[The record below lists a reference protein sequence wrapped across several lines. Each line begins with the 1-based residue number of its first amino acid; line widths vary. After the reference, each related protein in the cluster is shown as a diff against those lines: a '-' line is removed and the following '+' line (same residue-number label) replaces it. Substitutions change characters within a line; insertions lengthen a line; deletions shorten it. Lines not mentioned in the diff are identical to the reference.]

1 MAFSQYQYFI
11 DPVCG
16 TKREKQIHSEVVLY
30 NFFFFFPMHSE
41 ASTLKL
47 VLVSANI
54 LLIQFVEQKEENKFW
69 GDKSCKIHLTLGTLS
84 FIFQQFEWIIIYF
97 VIHSFNRFRC
107 DFVNRIR

>member
-30 NFFFFFPMHSE
+30 NFLFFFSMHSE